1 MTFEDQSRAQHH
13 HHQHVPSKP
22 IQKGKTD
29 TRISFEDE
37 DDDEEEKTNTYFNDS
52 EESEEN
58 YPARTQP
65 AVQKLIQTSVRPK
78 SAVQKYESER

>member
-1 MTFEDQSRAQHH
+1 MTFEDQSRAH
-13 HHQHVPSKP
+13 HVPSKP
-22 IQKGKTD
+22 TQKGKTD

-37 DDDEEEKTNTYFNDS
+37 DEEEKSNTYFNDS

-58 YPARTQP
+58 FP